1 MVAKKIK
8 RKIDKIR
15 RKIGV
20 IKLPVLERHII
31 NEKSTIYTHVAAF
44 LLSNAGDVLLPI
56 TLQDLFQYKRKGLN
70 WKNIHAHWVISDE
83 LITDINNTDGLI
95 IGGGGLFL
103 KDTNPNQLSGW
114 QWSCSIESLKKI
126 SVPMAIF
133 AAGYNRFQGQ
143 EDFDPIFKEHIK
155 LLSEKAVYIGLRNHG
170 SITAIRNYLPEN
182 LHNKIRFQPCMTTL
196 ISRIY
201 PNFYDYENKEE
212 FIVLNCAFDRNNLRF
227 GEKEDQILTY
237 IALACKELSKD
248 YKFKYYAHSEKDLK
262 MIPILERVGLKFE
275 LVNFKFMH
283 PKKIIEAYSKPSLV
297 IGMRGHAQMIP
308 FGCLTPILSLIS
320 HDKMQWFLDDI
331 NQVDWGV
338 DIKNP
343 DLKDLIVHKSK
354 NILNNRLETID
365 IIKEEQDKLL
375 KISMKNVNDFEES
388 RKVYLKNNTL
398 IA

>member
-1 MVAKKIK
+1 MVTKKIK
-8 RKIDKIR
+8 RGIDKIW

-20 IKLPVLERHII
+20 IKLPVLAKHNI
-31 NEKSTIYTHVAAF
+31 NEKSSIYTHIAAF

-83 LITDINNTDGLI
+83 LIADINNTDGLI

-126 SVPMAIF
+126 SVPIAIF

-170 SITAIRNYLPEN
+170 SINAIRNYLPEN
-182 LHNKIRFQPCMTTL
+182 IHNKIRFQPCMTTL
-196 ISRIY
+196 ISKIY
-201 PNFYDYENKEE
+201 PNLFDYEKKEE

-227 GEKEDQILTY
+227 GEKEDQILTN

-248 YKFKYYAHSEKDLK
+248 YKIKYYAHSEKDLR
-262 MIPILERVGLKFE
+262 MIPILERVRLKFE
-275 LVNFKFMH
+275 LVNFKYMH
-283 PKKIIEAYSKPSLV
+283 PKKIIKAYSKPSLV

-308 FGCLTPILSLIS
+308 FGCLTPIISLIS

-331 NQVDWGV
+331 NQTDWGV
-338 DIKNP
+338 DIKDPN
-343 DLKDLIVHKSK
+343 LKDIIVYKSK
-354 NILNNRLETID
+354 NILNNKLKTIE

-375 KISMKNVNDFEES
+375 KISIKNVNDFEES

-398 IA
+398 TA